1 MTVLTMLSATDL
13 MTVDAVSQ
21 LKYLIGIL
29 LALVLGFAIGFERK
43 LRFKEAGIRTHTI
56 VCVGA
61 ALIMVVSKFGFE
73 GQTADVS
80 RVAAQI
86 VSGVGFLG
94 AGIIMFRGQK
104 MHGLTTAAGVWATAG
119 VGMAAGAGLY
129 VLATLATVLLIV
141 AQCIFHLNIKLFRTK
156 RYYQV
161 NICFLNYNDESS
173 EVKEI
178 FSVAHF
184 NSLTIERRENSAC
197 IRDLS
202 RASADD
208 KDADA
213 ERSVTVYHAT
223 INTDIEYSSQR
234 LNQIMAE
241 HPYILSIERC
251 DDN

>member
-1 MTVLTMLSATDL
+1 MEQFVEE
-13 MTVDAVSQ
+13 
-21 LKYLIGIL
+21 LKYLIGVL

-61 ALIMVVSKFGFE
+61 ALMMVVSKYGFSE
-73 GQTADVS
+73 MNADAS

-129 VLATLATVLLIV
+129 VVATGATIILIV
-141 AQCIFHLNIKLFRTK
+141 VQCIFHINRGPFKTK
-156 RYYQV
+156 KYYQIKIRFI
-161 NICFLNYNDESS
+161 NTTDESVR
-173 EVKEI
+173 VKKI
-178 FSVAHF
+178 FCVEHF
-184 NSLTIERRENSAC
+184 SSLTIERRDN
-197 IRDLS
+197 D
-202 RASADD
+202 
-208 KDADA
+208 
-213 ERSVTVYHAT
+213 TVYKAAL
-223 INTDIEYSSQR
+223 NTDKEYASQD
-234 LNQIMAE
+234 LNTIMAE
-241 HPYILSIERC
+241 NPFIIAIERC